1 MLPSYIKLI
10 ITLCL
15 CLSIA
20 GCQHKLSSVKSNY
33 APIKNGKVQYY
44 RFGKGSPIVL
54 IAGYGVDTS
63 SWDVDF
69 LQALAK
75 EHEVIV
81 FNNRQVGGTV
91 VHSKEYTAQALA
103 EDDYQLLHALKLN
116 KPTILGYSMGGMVAQ
131 QLAVLHPNEIHS
143 LILLNTAIAG
153 YAVHP
158 STRVEEKMKTTP
170 ITHIG
175 RLVKGVDLFFPLK
188 WKLPMTYSLISN
200 RFLPNDY
207 IENDTRPILAEQ
219 QRLVLAWINDKQ
231 TAEKI
236 KTLSL
241 PTLILNGES
250 DEVIPPVNSIILA
263 NSIKGAYLVKWK
275 EGGHGMIY
283 QYPNEIANVINKFL
297 A

>member
-1 MLPSYIKLI
+1 MPNYFKIL

-15 CLSIA
+15 CISLA
-20 GCQHKLSSVKSNY
+20 GCQHKLSTVKSNY

-69 LQALAK
+69 LQGLAK
-75 EHEVIV
+75 QHEVIV

-91 VHSKEYTAQALA
+91 VQSKEYTAQALA
-103 EDDYQLLHALKLN
+103 EDDYQLLRTLKLN
-116 KPTILGYSMGGMVAQ
+116 KPTILGYSMGGMIAQ
-131 QLAVLHPNEIHS
+131 QLAVLHPKEIHS

-158 STRVEEKMKTTP
+158 SNKIEEKMKTMP
-170 ITHIG
+170 VTHIA
-175 RLVKGVDLFFPLK
+175 RLAKGIDLFFPLK
-188 WKLPMTYSLISN
+188 WKLPMAYSLISN

-207 IENDTRPILAEQ
+207 IENDTRPILLEQ
-219 QRLVLAWINDKQ
+219 QRLVLTWINDKK

-250 DEVIPPVNSIILA
+250 DEVIPPVNSVILA
-263 NSIKGAYLVKWK
+263 NSIKGARLVKWK
-275 EGGHGMIY
+275 EGGHGMMY
-283 QYPNEIANVINKFL
+283 QYPKEIASVINEFL